1 MLEINKKK
9 LVPGIVATWGDITG
23 NVENQEDL
31 VEYIDNHTP
40 EVVWGGITGDITDQ
54 EDLQEELSLLATKS
68 ELSGKQDTLV
78 SGVNIKTVNDQSLLG
93 PGNITIEGGGEEN
106 VIEIVKVNGTDLTP
120 DVNKAVDVIV
130 PTKTSDLT
138 NDSGYITSASLSG
151 YATEQWVENQGYLPE
166 DDPRIEPFLA
176 EEVVLGPR
184 SVKSVLSGP
193 INGSETY
200 TFDLLRNLYSI
211 DDSVYLIFSRPEGWG
226 DAIYTLNQDTLEF
239 ELNMDIPI
247 SFTQS
252 VLWSDN
258 SERLFIMS
266 GDQAQAYILQPEEQY
281 YELADLAG
289 ENWIWSDF
297 QKYNAKSNIIHL
309 NGHIYMANEITGV
322 AWVYDEDQMQ
332 FTQQV
337 PFTTDYP
344 KDYYFNWLTNYNGHL
359 VYIINV
365 NDQRTMME
373 INEHYENDV
382 LVSLSVDLVQDP
394 YFPLYYE
401 QWGETLNVGAEYII
415 KQGLDYLLLGR
426 YGVIYRVENST
437 WVEYPIMTD
446 MDQVTTA
453 NYGCKCRDLV
463 FGYGSDPNDPNH
475 TLVWNFSLT
484 KSYSASKFFTDLD
497 ARFEQYATQDWVSG
511 QGYAYGYQL
520 ENYVYDPLHR
530 LELTGSGLLVD
541 GKKIANTDMCIVN
554 RTIIPGGPD
563 FVQEGY
569 AMDLYFD
576 SYFITPSGRMIYMP
590 LDESNT
596 YFEWDSV
603 NKQWN
608 QNQWSMTNMISRYI
622 MTTTDGKVF
631 YMAWSDIY
639 MWDDLNS
646 EWIWIIN
653 MPQDMQDEFDVWV
666 CGTTLRF
673 RDSFKLT
680 ETGGVWSWE
689 TVTTLLDYH
698 SGRSIVCNSNV
709 YILDGTYIY
718 QYDEATTTYTQ
729 LGSVNTDGW
738 QYSNFFV
745 FNNELYLS
753 VPRCVFQIDFSR
765 VDPLN
770 PTVDLEIDTD
780 FYHIDQNDGYNY
792 FYGEYDHQ
800 LYTTN
805 QRYEFGY
812 CQKVTESVPAV
823 PAQDGTYVLK
833 ATVLNGQVTYSWV
846 VDEVAQAVQ
855 ITNEILS

>member
-23 NVENQEDL
+23 NVENQKDL

-40 EVVWGGITGDITDQ
+40 EVVWGGITGDIADQ

-106 VIEIVKVNGTDLTP
+106 VIEIVKVNGTALTP

-166 DDPRIEPFLA
+166 DDPRIEPFIA

-193 INGSETY
+193 IDGSETY

-211 DDSVYLIFSRPEGWG
+211 DDSVYLIFSRPGGWG

-281 YELADLAG
+281 YDFADLAG
-289 ENWIWSDF
+289 ENWIWGDF

-309 NGHIYMANEITGV
+309 NDHIYMANENTGV

-373 INEHYENDV
+373 INEHYENNV
-382 LVSLSVDLVQDP
+382 LVSLSADIVQNP

-401 QWGETLNVGAEYII
+401 QGGETLNVGAEFII
-415 KQGLDYLLLGR
+415 KQGPDYLLLGR
-426 YGVIYRVENST
+426 YGVIYRLENST
-437 WVEYPIMTD
+437 WVEYPIMID
-446 MDQVTTA
+446 KDQVDSS
-453 NYGCKCRDLV
+453 NFGCQCGELA
-463 FGYGSDPNDPNH
+463 FGYGSDPNDSNH

-484 KSYSASKFFTDLD
+484 KSYSVSKFFADLD
-497 ARFEQYATQDWVSG
+497 ARFEQCATQSWVLS
-511 QGYAYGYQL
+511 QDYVTL
-520 ENYVYDPLHR
+520 DTLNNYVEDPLHH
-530 LELTGSGLLVD
+530 LNLVGNTPLVD
-541 GKKIANTDMCIVN
+541 GKEIANTDMCILN
-554 RTIIPGGPD
+554 ETILPYGPD
-563 FVQEGY
+563 FNYLIYNPLGEYTTYGSWFVNKDGELYGLEEGNKSHY
-569 AMDLYFD
+569 YKWNDTQQYWEDGNWSVGIEPTNIIKTTNHWYYFEY
-576 SYFITPSGRMIYMP
+576 SGSTYKAYTFSSSGRPADFPRADLDTSIYGDYSVWP
-590 LDESNT
+590 CGNTIRNGSDWKLDR
-596 YFEWDSV
+596 V
-603 NKQWN
+603 NGWVSDPIPQYISGKYIVFN
-608 QNQWSMTNMISRYI
+608 NKVYVVSDNDNMLY
-622 MTTTDGKVF
+622 
-631 YMAWSDIY
+631 
-639 MWDDLNS
+639 
-646 EWIWIIN
+646 E
-653 MPQDMQDEFDVWV
+653 
-666 CGTTLRF
+666 
-673 RDSFKLT
+673 
-680 ETGGVWSWE
+680 
-689 TVTTLLDYH
+689 
-698 SGRSIVCNSNV
+698 
-709 YILDGTYIY
+709 
-718 QYDEATTTYTQ
+718 YDEATKSYTAQ
-729 LGSVNTDGW
+729 GICYPGFLFVSGNKLFVNPQEQMG
-738 QYSNFFV
+738 YIF
-745 FNNELYLS
+745 E
-753 VPRCVFQIDFSR
+753 
-765 VDPLN
+765 
-770 PTVDLEIDTD
+770 VDLSRANPSDPYGAGLMVQTNIFYTD
-780 FYHIDQNDGYNY
+780 PWT
-792 FYGEYDHQ
+792 FYGESNGK
-800 LYTTN
+800 LYTFSNNDLGT
-805 QRYEFGY
+805 
-812 CQKVTESVPAV
+812 CTSTSKSTPAV